1 MSELFEIAKGLVRA
15 QAQGVSK
22 QSVSN
27 SDTDTDT
34 DTARATDHEI
44 IVKLGYSVMEMR
56 LELERL
62 ALDMEPDARTG
73 RIIERADDA
82 IMFAYDHGG
91 SHVFG

>member
-1 MSELFEIAKGLVRA
+1 MTDYFELAKELARA
-15 QAQGVSK
+15 EAKRVSL
-22 QSVSN
+22 
-27 SDTDTDT
+27 TDT

-62 ALDMEPDARTG
+62 ALDMPADARTG

-82 IMFAYDHGG
+82 IEFAYQNGG
-91 SHVFG
+91 SYVFG

>member
-1 MSELFEIAKGLVRA
+1 MTDYFELAKELARA
-15 QAQGVSK
+15 EAR
-22 QSVSN
+22 SVTN
-27 SDTDTDT
+27 TDT
-34 DTARATDHEI
+34 DTAQATDHAI
-44 IVKLGYSVMEMR
+44 IVKLGYSLMETR

-82 IMFAYDHGG
+82 LMFAYENGG

>member
-1 MSELFEIAKGLVRA
+1 MDDLFNIAAGLARA
-15 QAQGVSK
+15 EAK
-22 QSVSN
+22 SVSN
-27 SDTDTDT
+27 SDT

-62 ALDMEPDARTG
+62 ALDMEPDSRTG

-82 IMFAYDHGG
+82 IQFAYQNGG